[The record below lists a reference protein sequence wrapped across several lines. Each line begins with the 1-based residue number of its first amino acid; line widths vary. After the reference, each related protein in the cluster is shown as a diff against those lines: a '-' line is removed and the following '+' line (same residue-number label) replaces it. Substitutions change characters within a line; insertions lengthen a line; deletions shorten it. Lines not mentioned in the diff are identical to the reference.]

1 MKIFDFIFISF
12 FIITT
17 GVFFGVF
24 IFHLMKENVTSSA
37 IFGALFMVALLFSI
51 KNIIDS
57 SITDNR
63 VNK

>member
-1 MKIFDFIFISF
+1 MKIINFILNFIL
-12 FIITT
+12 IIET
-17 GVFFGVF
+17 GTLFGVF